1 MPTKLTEEVINA
13 AIDGFKAQK
22 IRLDEQIAEL
32 RTMLNGGSTQ
42 GAVASEAASRI
53 HRRMSAVSRRRIAAA
68 QRARWAKLRGESG
81 PGPAKAVKPK
91 RRISPEG
98 LKRIIAA
105 TKKRWRL
112 QRAAMKA
119 KSATVAKRKA
129 A

>member
-22 IRLDEQIAEL
+22 TRLDEQIAEL
-32 RTMLNGGSTQ
+32 RTMLNGGSPQ
-42 GAVASEAASRI
+42 GAVALEPAQRR
-53 HRRMSAVSRRRIAAA
+53 HRRMSAAARRRIAAA
-68 QRARWAKLRGESG
+68 QRVRWAMLRGESG
-81 PGPAKAVKPK
+81 PGPAKVAKPK
-91 RRISPEG
+91 SRISPKG
-98 LKRIIAA
+98 KKRIIAA

-119 KSATVAKRKA
+119 KAATVAKRKA